1 MYVTCCS
8 TLFYTSQLSGIV
20 FCVDSSDRS
29 SIDEARVTLEVML
42 LRSDLKRLPLLV
54 YANKQDLE
62 GCMSPRE
69 VEDVLQLSNI
79 KDRPYR
85 ELMED

>member
-1 MYVTCCS
+1 MLIKHYIEN
-8 TLFYTSQLSGIV
+8 TSAILL
-20 FCVDSSDRS
+20 CVDSNDRERV
-29 SIDEARVTLEVML
+29 DEVKVYLDGI
-42 LRSDLKRLPLLV
+42 LRLPEAKGIPLLV

-62 GCMSPRE
+62 GCMSPKE

>member
-1 MYVTCCS
+1 MLVKHYIENS
-8 TLFYTSQLSGIV
+8 SSIML
-20 FCVDSSDRS
+20 CVDSNDRERVGEVKDYLDG
-29 SIDEARVTLEVML
+29 ILRLPEA
-42 LRSDLKRLPLLV
+42 KGIPLLV

-62 GCMSPRE
+62 GCMSPKE

-79 KDRPYR
+79 KDRPYC